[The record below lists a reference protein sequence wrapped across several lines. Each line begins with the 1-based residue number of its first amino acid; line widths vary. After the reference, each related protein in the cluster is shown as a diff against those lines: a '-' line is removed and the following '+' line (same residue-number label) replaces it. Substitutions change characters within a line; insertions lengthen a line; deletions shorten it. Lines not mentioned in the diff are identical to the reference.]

1 MAEKLEDRK
10 LTLIV
15 VRLCDK
21 RLLRNKQTK
30 TKNG

>member
-1 MAEKLEDRK
+1 MAEKLEEGK

-15 VRLCDK
+15 VRVCDK
-21 RLLRNKQTK
+21 ILLRNKQTK